1 MNNAFHKTILR
12 LQAENKD
19 LKERIAKLEANQ
31 AKRDLEQ
38 QAKSVESVRKYC
50 VKMMRKR
57 GSKWVMV
64 DAIWYLQDTE
74 KELRKQAEAL

>member
-38 QAKSVESVRKYC
+38 QALGVEKFCLPFSL
-50 VKMMRKR
+50 R
-57 GSKWVMV
+57 GAYGDIVWEQGKKV
-64 DAIWYLQDTE
+64 AQ
-74 KELRKQAEAL
+74 ELRKQAEEL